1 MRLHYYC
8 CITQIEDKQMPQLP
22 LQTESTLT
30 DRYQT
35 TVPSVVRKALHLGKK
50 DKITFTVESNGSV
63 TLSRSEQSD
72 GDLALNA
79 FLEFLGNDIQAHPE
93 NIQALTPDMKQ
104 TVDTLIQ
111 GVDIDLDVPLND
123 EDD

>member
-8 CITQIEDKQMPQLP
+8 FITQIEDKKLPQLP

-63 TLSRSEQSD
+63 TLSRAEQSN
-72 GDLALNA
+72 GDPALNA
-79 FLEFLGNDIQAHPE
+79 FLEFLGKDMHAHPE
-93 NIQALTPDMKQ
+93 NIQALSADMKIS
-104 TVDTLIQ
+104 VDALIQ
-111 GVDIDLDVPLND
+111 DVDIDLDAPLNN

>member
-8 CITQIEDKQMPQLP
+8 FMTQIEDKKLPQLP

-50 DKITFTVESNGSV
+50 DKITFTVEPNGSV
-63 TLSRSEQSD
+63 TLTRAEQSD
-72 GDLALNA
+72 GDPALNA
-79 FLEFLGNDIQAHPE
+79 FLEFLGNDMQAHPE
-93 NIQALTPDMKQ
+93 NIQALSAEMKQ
-104 TVDTLIQ
+104 KVDELTQ
-111 GVDIDLDVPLND
+111 DVDIDLDAPLND
-123 EDD
+123 KDD